1 MYSLSEWV
9 ALSLTAGVMGEGWEG
24 SMSTLRTDHLPPQI
38 VLFTF
43 KHAFTFPSLIPTDS
57 PVMLWVITFAE
68 LFHVVFL
75 NAVDY

>member
-1 MYSLSEWV
+1 
-9 ALSLTAGVMGEGWEG
+9 
-24 SMSTLRTDHLPPQI
+24 MSTLRTDHLPPQI

-75 NAVDY
+75 NAVDS